1 MPKLPG
7 PLNAVSSVRNFFD
20 VVKEISFDDVR
31 DAAERMPRITIVAP
45 SIEKAEAIGTALT
58 GVSGSPAV
66 TAGTLDLKSVDLM
79 RADIVIVHDPDSNA
93 TFKQL
98 RRDAPH
104 AGVGVFDLPVFDAGD
119 ARAME
124 QLRERIVDQLPDQAT
139 ALGRW
144 FPPFRP
150 PAAKAMI
157 EETAKVN
164 AQFALMSAVPTVIP
178 IVGNL
183 AAAGAD
189 LIVLTKNQLIL
200 IFKLAAIHDRDLQNR
215 STIIK
220 EMIPVVG
227 AGFGWRTVAREA
239 AALLPFAA
247 GVVPNVAIAY
257 SGTVAIGWAAEFYYR
272 YGKKPT
278 TEQWKGLLAS
288 ATDAVKDVRLP
299 NVTNRGSEKRL
310 PASDHE

>member
-7 PLNAVSSVRNFFD
+7 PVNAISNVRNFFD
-20 VVKEISFDDVR
+20 VMKEISFDEVR
-31 DAAERMPRITIVAP
+31 DAAERMPRITVVAP
-45 SIEKAEAIGTALT
+45 KIETAEAIGAALT
-58 GVSGSPAV
+58 GVSGSPAI
-66 TAGTLDLKSVDLM
+66 TADTLDLKSVDLV
-79 RADIVIVHDPDSNA
+79 RTDVVVVHNPDSNA

-104 AGVGVFDLPVFDAGD
+104 AGVGVFDLPAFDPENAQAID
-119 ARAME
+119 
-124 QLRERIVDQLPDQAT
+124 QLRARIVDQLPDLAP
-139 ALGRW
+139 ALGRS
-144 FPPFRP
+144 FAPFRQ

-157 EETAKVN
+157 EETARVN
-164 AQFALMSAVPTVIP
+164 AQFALMSAVPTMIP
-178 IVGNL
+178 IVGSL

-200 IFKLAAIHDRDLQNR
+200 IFKLAAIHDRDLHNR
-215 STIIK
+215 NAIIK

-247 GVVPNVAIAY
+247 GVIPNVAIAY
-257 SGTVAIGWAAEFYYR
+257 SGTMAIGWAAEFYYR

-288 ATDAVKDVRLP
+288 ATEAVKDVRLP
-299 NVTNRGSEKRL
+299 NVTNRGSAKPP
-310 PASDHE
+310 PASDLE